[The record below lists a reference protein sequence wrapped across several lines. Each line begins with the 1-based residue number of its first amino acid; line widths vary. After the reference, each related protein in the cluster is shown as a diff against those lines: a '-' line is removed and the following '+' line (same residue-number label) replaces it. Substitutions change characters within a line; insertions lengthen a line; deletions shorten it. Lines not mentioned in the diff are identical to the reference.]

1 MLVEVIYW
9 FGVLAVASMAAA
21 AVLEAGHRKFDLFG
35 VVIIALTGAL
45 GGGSIRDMLL
55 SRPVFWVVDQT
66 YLYVVLIA
74 ACTTFWLARKVR
86 MPKDLFLIPDALG
99 LALFAV
105 IGTRAALGE
114 GAPWLAASFLGVVT
128 GVMGGIMRD
137 IICNEIPLVF
147 QGTLYAT
154 AAWLGTLV
162 YLMLL
167 QAGIAPGAA
176 ELCGGAFIFLL
187 RVAAIRWTLGLPVFR
202 TRIDSV

>member
-1 MLVEVIYW
+1 MLLEVVYW

-45 GGGSIRDMLL
+45 GGGTIRDMSL

-74 ACTTFWLARKVR
+74 ACATFWLARKVR

-154 AAWLGTLV
+154 AAWLGTLI
-162 YLMLL
+162 YLILL
-167 QAGIAPGAA
+167 QAGITPGAA
-176 ELCGGAFIFLL
+176 ELCGGAFIFVL
-187 RVAAIRWTLGLPVFR
+187 RLAAIRWTLGLPVFR
-202 TRIDSV
+202 ARIDTV